1 MNLNWSQIPVIIL
14 RCLFLCI
21 CISQD
26 EVNGYVCVCQSGW
39 YGDDCQLE
47 VNECEANPCLNGAT
61 CMVSELQIVHWK
73 CLYCV
78 FMGD

>member
-14 RCLFLCI
+14 WCT
-21 CISQD
+21 SANVPQD

-47 VNECEANPCLNGAT
+47 VNECESNPCLNGAT
-61 CMVSELQIVHWK
+61 CMVS
-73 CLYCV
+73 
-78 FMGD
+78 